1 MTPLAGGVALN
12 LALGCSVLSI
22 ISLLAYN
29 RIGDYRLFLAGQR
42 LGLAI
47 SFFVFISTF
56 VLGYQLFVSN
66 FDIDY
71 VARYTSFET
80 PNIFKISALWAGQSG
95 SLLFWLFILSIFN
108 TITIIQN
115 QDRHLNLMPWVI
127 ITMSVIQL
135 FFLILT
141 NFITNPFEP
150 TQADFVIQNGNG
162 LNPLL
167 QNITMA
173 IHPPTLYL
181 GYVGFSVPF
190 AFAFSALVN
199 KDIGALWI
207 RSIRRWTLVSWLFLS
222 VGIILG
228 GWWAYQELGWG
239 GYWAWDPVENASFM
253 PWLTATAFLH
263 SIIVQEK
270 KDMLRVWNMVLIIL
284 TFSLCIFGT
293 FLTRSG
299 VMSSVHSFTESSLG
313 PVFLSFVFIILTSSF
328 GLMFVRMPVL
338 KSPRKIESVSSRESG
353 FLFNNLIFVVM
364 CFAVFWGTLFPV
376 ITEAVN
382 GSKIS
387 VGPPFFNQINIPI
400 GLALLALTGIGPML
414 AWRGTSNN
422 KLIQNFALPIIL
434 GLVTAFILIYFKL
447 SAYTIISFSLCV
459 FVVVAISSEF
469 IKGVRVRKN
478 KFNEIIFVSLFKM
491 IEKNRSRYGGY
502 IVHIGIVLMFVGF
515 TGHAFDKEKEFGIEV
530 GGIEEVGNY
539 KFQLTRMFEEERPNH
554 YAWITDLRVTDLAGN
569 FITNL
574 RPEKRVYFHKN
585 PDINKRQ
592 PHSELDIYSTIN
604 KDIYSIFS
612 SVSSDNNIAFVK
624 IMINPL
630 VKWFWIGGYILA
642 FGTIIA
648 LWPRKD

>member
-1 MTPLAGGVALN
+1 M
-12 LALGCSVLSI
+12 
-22 ISLLAYN
+22 
-29 RIGDYRLFLAGQR
+29 
-42 LGLAI
+42 
-47 SFFVFISTF
+47 FISTF
-56 VLGYQLFVSN
+56 VLGHQLMISN

-80 PNIFKISALWAGQSG
+80 PTVYKISALWAGQSG

-115 QDRHLNLMPWVI
+115 QSKHHNLMPWVI
-127 ITMSVIQL
+127 ITLSTIQL
-135 FFLILT
+135 FFLVLT

-150 TQADFVIQNGNG
+150 TQADFEIVNGNG

-190 AFAFSALVN
+190 AFAFAALVN

-207 RSIRRWTLVSWLFLS
+207 QSIRRWTLVAWLFLS

-313 PVFLSFVFIILTSSF
+313 PVFLSFVFIILVSSF
-328 GLMFVRMPVL
+328 WLMYSRIGVL
-338 KSPRKIESVSSRESG
+338 RSPRRIESVSSRESG

-382 GSKIS
+382 GNKIS

-400 GLALLALTGIGPML
+400 GLALLALTGIGPLL
-414 AWRGTSNN
+414 AWRGTSN
-422 KLIQNFALPIIL
+422 KRLIQNFAFPTIL
-434 GLVTAFILIYFKL
+434 GLL
-447 SAYTIISFSLCV
+447 S
-459 FVVVAISSEF
+459 
-469 IKGVRVRKN
+469 
-478 KFNEIIFVSLFKM
+478 SLFFIFLKM
-491 IEKNRSRYGGY
+491 SVYLSLI
-502 IVHIGIVLMFVGF
+502 HI
-515 TGHAFDKEKEFGIEV
+515 
-530 GGIEEVGNY
+530 
-539 KFQLTRMFEEERPNH
+539 
-554 YAWITDLRVTDLAGN
+554 
-569 FITNL
+569 
-574 RPEKRVYFHKN
+574 
-585 PDINKRQ
+585 
-592 PHSELDIYSTIN
+592 
-604 KDIYSIFS
+604 
-612 SVSSDNNIAFVK
+612 
-624 IMINPL
+624 
-630 VKWFWIGGYILA
+630 
-642 FGTIIA
+642 
-648 LWPRKD
+648 